1 VQEFLERPKDRS
13 TLKATASEEAHESP
27 LDADSLSP
35 PGRMVQARTVSMVVD
50 DSNSPNIEVPYY
62 DDASSYSRS
71 RRTALTVAGVAGAN
85 KWILM
90 WSVRVT
96 GSEPWALTIRRMEMQ
111 MHARRQIPVAC
122 QRTEAWCPGENSR
135 LARSFGSKDYQD
147 ALSAPGPL
155 VRNLHLHSDWA
166 IPETPTERLP
176 VQVQPLELRIIVKP
190 MSWMREAVGRLMKH
204 ARRPQPNSGTAV
216 WPVAVISYLF
226 SLVPL
231 SSPFHEG

>member
-1 VQEFLERPKDRS
+1 
-13 TLKATASEEAHESP
+13 
-27 LDADSLSP
+27 
-35 PGRMVQARTVSMVVD
+35 M
-50 DSNSPNIEVPYY
+50 
-62 DDASSYSRS
+62 
-71 RRTALTVAGVAGAN
+71 
-85 KWILM
+85 
-90 WSVRVT
+90 RVT

-111 MHARRQIPVAC
+111 MHARRQITAAC

-166 IPETPTERLP
+166 IPNGREEGSMTPTERLP

-190 MSWMREAVGRLMKH
+190 VSWMREAVGRLMKH

-216 WPVAVISYLF
+216 WPVAVTSYLF
-226 SLVPL
+226 ACPSLVAIP
-231 SSPFHEG
+231 